1 MWEGQEFQ
9 QKHGCAGKAHE
20 AGGQQGKSV
29 EALLGCSRTIA
40 VTPPAGQDMR
50 SARRDALRMG
60 AARHSLMGS
69 REGSALLS
77 SFISPTQPFLGK
89 SSPSLMLR
97 ETLTGNLER
106 RAISL
111 V

>member
-1 MWEGQEFQ
+1 M
-9 QKHGCAGKAHE
+9 
-20 AGGQQGKSV
+20 

-50 SARRDALRMG
+50 SARRDALGMG
-60 AARHSLMGS
+60 ARHSLMGS